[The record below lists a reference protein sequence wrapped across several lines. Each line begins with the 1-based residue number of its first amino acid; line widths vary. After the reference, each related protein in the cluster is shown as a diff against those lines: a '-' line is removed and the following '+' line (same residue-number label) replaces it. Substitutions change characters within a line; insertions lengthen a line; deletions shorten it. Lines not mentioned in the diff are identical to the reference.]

1 MRVALMSVWKD
12 SEVMWLLL
20 RIVLVIWILLVVLG
34 GEQVLLKQEW
44 RKNWDMATIKYL
56 NHKK

>member
-1 MRVALMSVWKD
+1 MSVWKD

-34 GEQVLLKQEW
+34 GEQVLLKKDGKARDCSVGPTTWQ
-44 RKNWDMATIKYL
+44 RST
-56 NHKK
+56 